1 MVTFVNLT
9 EQEEEARRKELQTML
24 NNRPKQVTPRSWF
37 WMQVYFEAFI
47 ALWYTFQA
55 DYEKL
60 CHQLDVAGFVW
71 ADTHSDFD
79 ELLAETGKIS
89 AYFGLS
95 RIPASIPVQH
105 YRASFIEA
113 LWYEGAIS
121 HSFYMGLRFGITY
134 PNSVVKGEL
143 K

>member
-1 MVTFVNLT
+1 MATFINLT
-9 EQEEEARRKELQTML
+9 PEEEKERRDTLTKILGVQF
-24 NNRPKQVTPRSWF
+24 KPRSWF

-47 ALWYTFQA
+47 ALWYAFQS

-60 CHQLDVAGFVW
+60 CHKMDVAGFVW
-71 ADTHSDFD
+71 SDTHSDFD

-89 AYFGLS
+89 TYFGLS

-113 LWYEGAIS
+113 LWQEKKIS

-134 PNSVVKGEL
+134 PNSVIAKGEL
-143 K
+143 NHE